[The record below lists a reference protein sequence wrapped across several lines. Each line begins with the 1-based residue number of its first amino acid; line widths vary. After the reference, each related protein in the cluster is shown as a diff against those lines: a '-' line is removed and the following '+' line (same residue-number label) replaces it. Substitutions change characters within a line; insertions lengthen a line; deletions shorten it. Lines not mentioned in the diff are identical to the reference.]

1 MAKTVAER
9 QAAYRKG
16 RAEAGENG
24 ERRLNTWVST
34 GSSLALDRL
43 AKRYGVT
50 KREMIERL
58 LLEADQKIVGSL
70 DPDSR
75 EWEEYFSVT
84 Q

>member
-1 MAKTVAER
+1 MAKTAAER
-9 QAAYRKG
+9 QAAYRER
-16 RAEAGENG
+16 RAEAGQNG

-58 LLEADQKIVGSL
+58 VLEADQKIVGSL

>member
-34 GSSLALDRL
+34 SSFLALDRL

-50 KREMIERL
+50 KREMVERL
-58 LLEADQKIVGSL
+58 VLEADQQIVGML

-75 EWEEYFSVT
+75 EWGAYFSVT

>member
-58 LLEADQKIVGSL
+58 VLEADQKIVGSL
-70 DPDSR
+70 DPDST
-75 EWEEYFSVT
+75 EWGEYFSVT

>member
-58 LLEADQKIVGSL
+58 VLEADQKIVGSL

>member
-58 LLEADQKIVGSL
+58 VFEADQKIVGSL